1 MIAVVL
7 RLVGNKAYF
16 LLSFIFKPPRK
27 EPRIMIAYGCLGILF
42 LFIIIK
48 IAVYFNRQKHAP
60 THEDLDETLLAI
72 ANRRR
77 DDAS

>member
-1 MIAVVL
+1 
-7 RLVGNKAYF
+7 
-16 LLSFIFKPPRK
+16 
-27 EPRIMIAYGCLGILF
+27 MIAYGCLGILF